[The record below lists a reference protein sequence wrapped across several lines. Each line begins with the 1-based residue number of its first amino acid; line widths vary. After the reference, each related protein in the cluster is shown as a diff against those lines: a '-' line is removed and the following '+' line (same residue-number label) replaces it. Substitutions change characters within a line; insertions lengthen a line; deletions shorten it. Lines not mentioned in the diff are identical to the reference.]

1 MIECILMASAESMPK
16 IANGR
21 RIYYLSGM
29 FVWLEFNII
38 QEGYRQKSCSET
50 ERKLRGE
57 E

>member
-1 MIECILMASAESMPK
+1 MIECILIASAESMPK